1 MFPDHLSFKV
11 KLDIYLNKL
20 WNFQTPSMIHS
31 KFGWNLPSAFG
42 DEDENVKCEN
52 INKNLNYHE
61 KPLAEQNAKQF
72 RK

>member
-1 MFPDHLSFKV
+1 MFSDHLPFKV

-20 WNFQTPSMIHS
+20 WNFETPSMIHA

-42 DEDENVKCEN
+42 EEDENVKCEN
-52 INKNLNYHE
+52 INKNLNYNE
-61 KPLAEQNAKQF
+61 KTFAEQNAKQL

>member
-1 MFPDHLSFKV
+1 
-11 KLDIYLNKL
+11 
-20 WNFQTPSMIHS
+20 MIHS

>member
-1 MFPDHLSFKV
+1 MFSDHLPFKV

-20 WNFQTPSMIHS
+20 WNFESMIHA

-42 DEDENVKCEN
+42 EEDKNVKCEN
-52 INKNLNYHE
+52 INKNLNYNE
-61 KPLAEQNAKQF
+61 KPFAEQNAKQL